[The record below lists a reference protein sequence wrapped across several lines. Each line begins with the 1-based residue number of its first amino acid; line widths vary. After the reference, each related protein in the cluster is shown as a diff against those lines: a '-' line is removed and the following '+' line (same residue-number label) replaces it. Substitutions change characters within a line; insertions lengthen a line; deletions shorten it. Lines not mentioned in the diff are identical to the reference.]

1 MIGGKTNKMKETYDR
16 LAAGDRIRCKRTLL
30 GLTQDEMAE
39 RIGRA
44 PKYYADIERGSCGM
58 SIETLMSLS
67 TSLSMSLDYII
78 FGKNPIVQEE
88 KQHTEEV
95 AAILDMLDHAVAR
108 NRKYALEMLKLF
120 LAACPTP

>member
-1 MIGGKTNKMKETYDR
+1 MKETYDR